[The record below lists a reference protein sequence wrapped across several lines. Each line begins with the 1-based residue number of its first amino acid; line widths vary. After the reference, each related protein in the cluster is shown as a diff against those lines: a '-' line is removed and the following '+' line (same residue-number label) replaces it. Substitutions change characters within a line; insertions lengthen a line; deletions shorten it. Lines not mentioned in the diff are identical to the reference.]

1 MKVFQVFVLLFVG
14 STCLFSCKKDEPTYW
29 SEPEPSTIELV
40 WYQSYESETKEDA
53 EKGLL
58 WTLSFLGAALEDESA
73 CRWNS
78 DTLIV
83 DAEKLGIADKGQEA
97 MYSLFSIIRNAEEY
111 QKKGAFDLGRFV
123 ALTMLSSNH
132 YYKITGVPKTLEEWM
147 AQVPENKNLY
157 AITES
162 TVSVADRLIALNDSA
177 EKGLSNQF
185 IAYEGFLDTTN
196 HSFELKEY
204 EVFDIMPNG
213 QMRFAIYGLDGKLKT
228 AADEVYSL
236 GGKPAKCLWCHETN
250 INPNFANSPDVFG
263 FKTVEAFNNQV
274 SDWQT
279 WLEAFK
285 SDLQPIID
293 FSEKQ
298 DHTYAELLYIG
309 FMEPNAAR
317 IAQEWGMSESEVK
330 TMLTSFET
338 HDHEE
343 FSFMQALYFR
353 HLIDALG
360 PFKTIEVPIDAREAS
375 ANEPNLL

>member
-1 MKVFQVFVLLFVG
+1 MKKVIYIAVFLMLV
-14 STCLFSCKKDEPTYW
+14 FSCKKEQPTNW
-29 SEPEPSTIELV
+29 PEPEPSTIKLV
-40 WYQSYESETKEDA
+40 WYKSYETETKEDV

-73 CRWNS
+73 YRWS
-78 DTLIV
+78 GDTLIV
-83 DAEKLGIADKGQEA
+83 DAEKIGIADDGREA
-97 MYSLFSIIRNAEEY
+97 LNSLFLIIRNSEEY
-111 QKKGAFDLGRFV
+111 QANGAFDIGRFV
-123 ALTMLSSNH
+123 ALTLLSSNH
-132 YYKITGVPKTLEEWM
+132 YYKITGVPETLEEWM

-162 TVSVADRLIALNDSA
+162 TVSVADRLIFMNDSA
-177 EKGLSNQF
+177 EKGLSDQF

-213 QMRFAIYGLDGKLKT
+213 QLRFAIYGLDGKLKT
-228 AADEVYSL
+228 AADEVFSL
-236 GGKPAKCLWCHETN
+236 GGKPSKCIWCHEIN
-250 INPNFANSPDVFG
+250 INPNFANAPDVFG
-263 FKTVEAFNNQV
+263 FKSVESFNNQV

-279 WLEAFK
+279 WLKAFK
-285 SDLQPIID
+285 SDLNPTID
-293 FSEKQ
+293 VLEKQ
-298 DHTYAELLYIG
+298 DHTCAELLYIG
-309 FMEPNAAR
+309 FMQPNASR
-317 IAQEWGMSESEVK
+317 LAQEWGMSESEVK

>member
-1 MKVFQVFVLLFVG
+1 MNRVIYIAVLLMLV
-14 STCLFSCKKDEPTYW
+14 FSCKKEEPTYW
-29 SEPEPSTIELV
+29 SEPEPSTIKLV

-73 CRWNS
+73 CRWNG

-83 DAEKLGIADKGQEA
+83 DAEKIGIAIKGQEA
-97 MYSLFSIIRNAEEY
+97 MYSLFSIIRNSEEY
-111 QKKGAFDLGRFV
+111 QANGAFDLGRFV
-123 ALTMLSSNH
+123 ALTLLSSNH
-132 YYKITGVPKTLEEWM
+132 YYKITGVPETLEEWM

-162 TVSVADRLIALNDSA
+162 TVSVADRLIAMNDSA
-177 EKGLSNQF
+177 EKGLSDQF

-213 QMRFAIYGLDGKLKT
+213 QLRFAIYGLDGKLKT

-263 FKTVEAFNNQV
+263 FKSVEAFNNQV
-274 SDWQT
+274 SDWQS
-279 WLEAFK
+279 WLEAYHQILNP
-285 SDLQPIID
+285 SID

-317 IAQEWGMSESEVK
+317 LAQEWGMSELEVK
-330 TMLTSFET
+330 TTLTSFET

-353 HLIDALG
+353 HLIDSLG